1 MNQMK
6 IFKNPEFGN
15 DRVIDEDGKYL
26 FCGTDVARV
35 LGYSI
40 PSKAVNTHCKGVS
53 KMEAP
58 TTGGVHMT
66 AVFNISGYYDASM
79 VQVFIGII
87 VLLACVVLA
96 LFILKGLNRKA
107 K

>member
-1 MNQMK
+1 MSSQ
-6 IFKNPEFGN
+6 
-15 DRVIDEDGKYL
+15 L
-26 FCGTDVARV
+26 
-35 LGYSI
+35 
-40 PSKAVNTHCKGVS
+40 
-53 KMEAP
+53 KMVYP
-58 TTGGVHMT
+58 MT

-87 VLLACVVLA
+87 VLLVCVVLA